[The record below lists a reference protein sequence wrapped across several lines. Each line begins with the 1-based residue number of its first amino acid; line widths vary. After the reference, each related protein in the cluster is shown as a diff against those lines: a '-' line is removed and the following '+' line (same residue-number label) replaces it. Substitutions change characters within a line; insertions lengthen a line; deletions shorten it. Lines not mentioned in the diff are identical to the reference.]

1 MATRERANL
10 ASAAGPDRLRASVRI
25 LLLAVYFLLASSLA
39 IALLLNRQETLNEGQ
54 RRAEN
59 LALILGDHLVRTV
72 NAIDITLGQ
81 LALHHE
87 RAAASGNSREVWG
100 QVFAAT
106 RSATAGVAALS
117 ILDEDGI
124 VIFSTVPALIGQ
136 SRADTNIFRR
146 LSTEADPGLA
156 ADPPVRGQASG
167 QFAIPFARKLQGA
180 DGRFAGALVATL
192 EPERLRGFYRTIDVG
207 KKGYIWVMHPLWG
220 VLFREP
226 RPADLTEAATLNN
239 PLVARLKDTAPSG
252 FVRAPFEPG
261 GAEYFS
267 AYRRNQAPPMM
278 IAVSLEKNEI
288 LAAWW
293 KSAVISAGIVAG
305 FGVLLLFAWR
315 MFAREIRARND
326 ADRRNVEQAKELA
339 AAISK
344 REEADAALRVK
355 EAQFQSI
362 MDHAPMMVSLKGLDG
377 RFTFVNQAYV
387 AFAERSEESILGH
400 TIGELQ
406 TREHAA
412 LMEAHD
418 RAVIESRH
426 AMQWEVT
433 IPKRSGPRTVLV
445 VTFPVYDN
453 SGSIASVGAILA
465 DITDQKRAES
475 HLAQSQRMEALG
487 QLTGGIAHDFN
498 NLLTAILLN
507 ADVLASVLD
516 DRLRPLAEAVRMAGE
531 RGADLTRR
539 LLAFGRRQILEP
551 RPTEVRALLTG
562 MEPLMHRTL
571 GAHIEV
577 ESRHAPDLWF
587 ATVDPSQLENAVL
600 NLAVNARDA
609 MPEGGRLTIETANV
623 EFDDKRADAFPE
635 SKAGQYVMIAVG
647 DTGCGM
653 PPEVVARAF
662 EPFFTT
668 KDVGKGTGLG
678 LSMVYGFVNQ
688 SGGHARI
695 HSEVGVGT
703 VVRLYLPRSMT
714 APEMAEAGPA
724 SQAEL
729 PTGKETILFVEDD
742 PMVRQHTGKQIVGL
756 GYAIL
761 MAENATEA
769 LALIDDGYVPDLL
782 FTDVVMPGGVN
793 GRQLALKL
801 RERWPGLRVLYTS
814 GYAHGQLTIDGESV
828 PSKYVLGKPYR
839 RADLAAKLREVL
851 DEPAG

>member
-1 MATRERANL
+1 LVIPFGRKLE
-10 ASAAGPDRLRASVRI
+10 GPD
-25 LLLAVYFLLASSLA
+25 
-39 IALLLNRQETLNEGQ
+39 G
-54 RRAEN
+54 
-59 LALILGDHLVRTV
+59 
-72 NAIDITLGQ
+72 
-81 LALHHE
+81 
-87 RAAASGNSREVWG
+87 
-100 QVFAAT
+100 
-106 RSATAGVAALS
+106 
-117 ILDEDGI
+117 
-124 VIFSTVPALIGQ
+124 
-136 SRADTNIFRR
+136 
-146 LSTEADPGLA
+146 
-156 ADPPVRGQASG
+156 
-167 QFAIPFARKLQGA
+167 K
-180 DGRFAGALVATL
+180 FAGALVATL
-192 EPERLRGFYRTIDVG
+192 EPERLRGFYRAIDVG
-207 KKGYIWVMHPLWG
+207 KKGYIWVMHPVWG

-226 RPADLTEAATLNN
+226 SPVDPADAATANN

-267 AYRRNQAPPMM
+267 AYRRILSPPML

-293 KSAVISAGIVAG
+293 MGAIISASIVAA
-305 FGVLLLFAWR
+305 FGVLLIFAWR
-315 MFAREIRARND
+315 MFAREIRARNQ
-326 ADRRNVEQAKELA
+326 AERRNVEQAKQLA
-339 AAISK
+339 VATSK
-344 REEADAALRVK
+344 HEEVDAALRAK
-355 EAQFQSI
+355 EAQFKSI
-362 MDHAPMMVSLKGLDG
+362 MDHAPMMVSLKDLSG
-377 RFTFVNQAYV
+377 RFTFLNRAYI
-387 AFAERSEESILGH
+387 AFAGQSEESILGR
-400 TIGELQ
+400 TIGEL
-406 TREHAA
+406 RGKEHAEK
-412 LMEAHD
+412 MESHD
-418 RAVIESRH
+418 RAVIAARR
-426 AMQWEVT
+426 AMQWELT
-433 IPKRSGPRTVLV
+433 LPKPSGPRTVMAV
-445 VTFPVYDN
+445 KFPVYDN
-453 SGSIASVGAILA
+453 AGNIASVGAILA
-465 DITDQKRAES
+465 DITEQKRAES
-475 HLAQSQRMEALG
+475 HLAQSQRMESLG

-507 ADVLASVLD
+507 ADVLASALD
-516 DRLRPLAEAVRMAGE
+516 DRLRPLAEAVRMAAE

-551 RPTEVRALLTG
+551 QPTDVRELLAG

-571 GAHIEV
+571 GAHIEI
-577 ESRHAPDLWF
+577 ESVHAGNLWF

-623 EFDDKRADAFPE
+623 EFDDEQAEPFPG

-653 PPEVVARAF
+653 SAEVAARAF

-678 LSMVYGFVNQ
+678 LSMVYGFVSQ

-695 HSEVGVGT
+695 YSEIGHGT

-714 APEMAEAGPA
+714 APEMAEAA
-724 SQAEL
+724 SAPPLEL

-742 PMVRQHTGKQIVGL
+742 PMVRQHTGRQIVGL

-761 MAENATEA
+761 MAENAAEA
-769 LALIDDGYVPDLL
+769 LALVDDGYVPDLL

-801 RERWPGLRVLYTS
+801 RERWPELRVLYTS

-851 DEPAG
+851 DEPVG

>member
-1 MATRERANL
+1 
-10 ASAAGPDRLRASVRI
+10 
-25 LLLAVYFLLASSLA
+25 
-39 IALLLNRQETLNEGQ
+39 
-54 RRAEN
+54 
-59 LALILGDHLVRTV
+59 
-72 NAIDITLGQ
+72 
-81 LALHHE
+81 
-87 RAAASGNSREVWG
+87 
-100 QVFAAT
+100 
-106 RSATAGVAALS
+106 
-117 ILDEDGI
+117 
-124 VIFSTVPALIGQ
+124 
-136 SRADTNIFRR
+136 
-146 LSTEADPGLA
+146 
-156 ADPPVRGQASG
+156 
-167 QFAIPFARKLQGA
+167 
-180 DGRFAGALVATL
+180 
-192 EPERLRGFYRTIDVG
+192 
-207 KKGYIWVMHPLWG
+207 
-220 VLFREP
+220 
-226 RPADLTEAATLNN
+226 
-239 PLVARLKDTAPSG
+239 
-252 FVRAPFEPG
+252 
-261 GAEYFS
+261 
-267 AYRRNQAPPMM
+267 
-278 IAVSLEKNEI
+278 
-288 LAAWW
+288 
-293 KSAVISAGIVAG
+293 
-305 FGVLLLFAWR
+305 
-315 MFAREIRARND
+315 
-326 ADRRNVEQAKELA
+326 
-339 AAISK
+339 
-344 REEADAALRVK
+344 
-355 EAQFQSI
+355 
-362 MDHAPMMVSLKGLDG
+362 
-377 RFTFVNQAYV
+377 
-387 AFAERSEESILGH
+387 
-400 TIGELQ
+400 
-406 TREHAA
+406 
-412 LMEAHD
+412 MEAHD

-445 VTFPVYDN
+445 VKFPVYDN
-453 SGSIASVGAILA
+453 AGNIASVGAILA

-516 DRLRPLAEAVRMAGE
+516 DKLRPLAEAVRMAGE

-551 RPTEVRALLTG
+551 RPTEVRALLAG

-623 EFDDKRADAFPE
+623 EFDDKRVEAFPE

-695 HSEVGVGT
+695 YSEVGVGT
-703 VVRLYLPRSMT
+703 VVRLYLPRSMM
-714 APEMAEAGPA
+714 APEMAEAEPA
-724 SQAEL
+724 SPAEL

-801 RERWPGLRVLYTS
+801 RERWPELRVLYTS
-814 GYAHGQLTIDGESV
+814 GYAHGQLAIDGELV

-851 DEPAG
+851 DEPAGHGVP